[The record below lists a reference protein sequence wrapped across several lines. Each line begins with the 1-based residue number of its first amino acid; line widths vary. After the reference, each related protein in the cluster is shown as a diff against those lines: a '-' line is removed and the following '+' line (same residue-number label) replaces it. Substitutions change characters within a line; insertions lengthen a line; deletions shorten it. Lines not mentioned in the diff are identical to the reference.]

1 MMKMLLLMLILM
13 MIILI
18 VVFVIVVHVIGVV
31 GAATYFSE
39 AWQSSHQVLVD
50 EIELI
55 NEWI

>member
-1 MMKMLLLMLILM
+1 MKMLLLMLILM